1 MPSGFFATCSTM
13 EVIYIPAMTS
23 ELKTPDGRY
32 LVVQGRLWRAV
43 DPSLSAEARVRFTR
57 DLMAGRRAVKAAK
70 DAGDEAALKAARAAV
85 HAARKGLGERGEVWW
100 KDGAPDLNRQLV
112 KNTPYAAW
120 YAMSNSSSQSASA
133 E

>member
-1 MPSGFFATCSTM
+1 
-13 EVIYIPAMTS
+13 VRVNYIPAMTS

-43 DPSLSAEARVRFTR
+43 DPSLSAEARVRLKR

-85 HAARKGLGERGEVWW
+85 NAARKGLGERGEVWW

-120 YAMSNSSSQSASA
+120 YATANSSGQAASA